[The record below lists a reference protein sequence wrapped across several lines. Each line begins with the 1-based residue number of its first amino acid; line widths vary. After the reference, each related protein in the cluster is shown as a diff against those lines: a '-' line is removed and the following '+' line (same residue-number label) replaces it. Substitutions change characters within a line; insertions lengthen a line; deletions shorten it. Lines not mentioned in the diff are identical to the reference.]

1 MGRPKIYA
9 DRSEQNRAQY
19 CRDAGIQYQLV
30 EGYVVRLDKV
40 QHAKRHITPPANEII
55 AEVVDSPDL
64 KDTVSWSMEDWMKTF
79 QSTDTLLP
87 HQVEN
92 QQAITTYDRG
102 MIRDPRQHG
111 KTNYVL
117 KPLMLRRL
125 CETQFTGPKSLIYAS
140 HSYSNS
146 VNMTMVLREELIQ
159 NPAILQNYGLLID
172 YATYKQSRLKKQTQH
187 ILNLIGQRKTSHS
200 FQGIS
205 TGQGIRGTSGI
216 DECYIDDP
224 IDLEKEEE
232 YVVATKKFLNWYK
245 FKIMPFCRGGKIW
258 LIGTRYG
265 VRDLYMIL
273 GDEKIYYE
281 IERAA
286 LKHPILPFKI
296 NYPKSGKPLRAS
308 HIELADPDQWQL
320 LAPEL
325 WSMQTYTYNGTPAQ
339 NIAYEIHSYGNRA
352 AQQELMNNPLPLDPL
367 VKWEWLHHYERLY
380 NPDWMYNWAVMVD
393 VAAGESEGADY
404 TAMVLVAAWENK
416 FYIHDILF
424 GKWTGKEKQERLE
437 NFIISWREKLH
448 TKVRIKVLIE
458 TVMNQ
463 RDFFQRIRD
472 ESFLIPKAISPSKRR
487 DKLTRITHGLGQEM
501 ENGQVFLHQFSR
513 NIPQFHIEID
523 GFPKAKED
531 HILDAVDQCVHYLK
545 RSKTKIK
552 AGWL

>member
-1 MGRPKIYA
+1 MTSKYA
-9 DRSEQNRAQY
+9 SKNEYYKAGN
-19 CRDAGIQYQLV
+19 CRKRNIPYQLV
-30 EGYVVRLDKV
+30 EGMVVRLDKLETV
-40 QHAKRHITPPANEII
+40 RRPPVIRQEEII
-55 AEVVDSPDL
+55 AEVIESPDL
-64 KDTVSWSMEDWMKTF
+64 TDTVDWSMDHWMKQF
-79 QSTDTLLP
+79 QTNDTLLP
-87 HQVEN
+87 HQIEN
-92 QQAITTYDRG
+92 QQAINTYDRG

-125 CETQFTGPKSLIYAS
+125 CETIFTGPKSIIYGS

-146 VNMTMVLREELIQ
+146 INMTMILKEELIQ
-159 NPAILQNYGLLID
+159 NPSILENYGMLID
-172 YATYKQSRLKKQTQH
+172 YTTYKQSRLKKQTQH
-187 ILNLIGQRKTSHS
+187 IINLVGQRKTSHS

-232 YVVATKKFLNWYK
+232 YVKATKKFMNWFK

-265 VRDLYMIL
+265 VMDLYVIL
-273 GDEKIYYE
+273 DEEKIYYA

-296 NYPKSGKPLRAS
+296 NYPESGPLCAS
-308 HIELADPDQWQL
+308 HIELEDPDKWDL

-325 WSMQTYTYNGTPAQ
+325 WSMETYTYNGTPAQ

-367 VKWEWLHHYERLY
+367 VKWEWLHHYESLY
-380 NPDWMYNWAVMVD
+380 NPDWLYKWMVMVD

-404 TAMVLVAAWENK
+404 TAIVLVAENENK

-424 GKWTGKEKQERLE
+424 GKWTGKEKQGKLE
-437 NFIISWREKLH
+437 NFITTWQQKLH
-448 TKVRIKVLIE
+448 KEVSIGLLIE

-472 ESFLIPKAISPSKRR
+472 ESFLTPRAISPSKRR

-513 NIPQFHIEID
+513 NRRQFQMEVD
-523 GFPKAKED
+523 GFPKIKED

-545 RSKTKIK
+545 HHKTKIK
-552 AGWL
+552 AGWLE